1 MIYQRGWLTNTYV
14 FFAYTET
21 MLRNVPRKKSCGC
34 FVRTQWWWD
43 IVLNNYSDERLKS
56 TFRTSSNT
64 FNYILENIQG
74 GLQKQIVIKLAISS
88 ETTLVISLYKL
99 TRRDYHYTFGE
110 MADIVQSTVCRIN
123 KQAKKT
129 TYFLKLNF

>member
-1 MIYQRGWLTNTYV
+1 M
-14 FFAYTET
+14 
-21 MLRNVPRKKSCGC
+21 
-34 FVRTQWWWD
+34 
-43 IVLNNYSDERLKS
+43 
-56 TFRTSSNT
+56 SSNT